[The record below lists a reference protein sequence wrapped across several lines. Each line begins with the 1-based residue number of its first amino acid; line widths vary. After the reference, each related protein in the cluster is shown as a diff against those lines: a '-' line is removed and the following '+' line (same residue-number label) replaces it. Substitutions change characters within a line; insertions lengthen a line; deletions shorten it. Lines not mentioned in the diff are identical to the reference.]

1 MIHAAPNSSGAG
13 SARTGT
19 VNSTMGWTAT
29 GTAQAWAE
37 VAVPLSG
44 SVGDKVRWG
53 YRLLRRHGP
62 NDGVVPLTSTVWP
75 GGANI
80 VALGPDHLFAPR
92 EDEAPSLALL
102 RAIDVAVRLHA
113 VTRSPSTDARA
124 RR

>member
-1 MIHAAPNSSGAG
+1 
-13 SARTGT
+13 
-19 VNSTMGWTAT
+19 V
-29 GTAQAWAE
+29 